1 MCVKKKWKKT
11 SCVRED
17 IIEKARD
24 TLLHGSCGCSKK
36 KVKILFFFPLMMME
50 ALDSPSGRIEST
62 ERDRQQMFHRIKR
75 NCWPCQV
82 YTTKWNGNSS
92 RTDDVGNQ
100 HLDAIKLLMIREKVS
115 DAYGDFWWET
125 YGLLFSHGQLWFR
138 FDLEIAAAPAG
149 IRSAQ
154 EVSRKRKWLGTTTR

>member
-1 MCVKKKWKKT
+1 MCEKKVEENKLRSGRHHRESERNT
-11 SCVRED
+11 VTRIVRMF
-17 IIEKARD
+17 K
-24 TLLHGSCGCSKK
+24 KK

-50 ALDSPSGRIEST
+50 APDSPSGRIEST

-100 HLDAIKLLMIREKVS
+100 HLDAIQLLMIREKVS